1 MADST
6 KNYLDEEG
14 VKHVFQKIKTLTDTF
29 IYEQATAA
37 NVWEIQ
43 HNMKKYPSVTII
55 DSANNEVMGAVEYI
69 DNNNL
74 KITFNGAFGGKAYL
88 N

>member
-14 VKHVFQKIKTLTDTF
+14 VKHVFQKIKTLTNTF
-29 IYEQATAA
+29 IYEQATATS
-37 NVWEIQ
+37 VWEIQ

-55 DSANNEVMGAVEYI
+55 DSANNEVMGAIEYI

-74 KITFNGAFGGKAYL
+74 RITFNGAFGGKAYL

>member
-1 MADST
+1 LADST

-14 VKHVFQKIKTLTDTF
+14 VKHVFQKIKILTDTF
-29 IYEQATAA
+29 IYEQAIAA

-55 DSANNEVMGAVEYI
+55 DSANNEVMGTVEYI

-74 KITFNGAFGGKAYL
+74 RITFNGAFGGKAYL

>member
-14 VKHVFQKIKTLTDTF
+14 VKHVFQKIKSVTDTSR
-29 IYEQATAA
+29 YEQAIAA
-37 NVWEIQ
+37 DIWEIQ

-74 KITFNGAFGGKAYL
+74 RITFNGAFGGKAYL

>member
-1 MADST
+1 MLST
-6 KNYLDEEG
+6 DEFLNVEG
-14 VKHVFQKIKTLTDTF
+14 FTHTLEKIKSLTSTY

-37 NVWEIQ
+37 DIWEIQ

-69 DNNNL
+69 DNNKL
-74 KITFNGAFGGKAYL
+74 RITFNGAFGGKAYL